1 MCAGSDH
8 SVKFQLRPS
17 ELSSRPDIPRPLL
30 ECQFRLQ
37 NNHIL
42 CPANGHRF
50 GQHREVALIG
60 TVKFPHPP
68 QVPGRKTWNVRVC
81 SAQMLCCGN
90 GGAFFRPAVDQ
101 PPNLAV
107 QLHLRQVF
115 LHQRIQFSEH
125 ETVVHR
131 LFDVHQVSS
140 FPAQVRL
147 FFNAAN
153 NQASGIT
160 DARGLI
166 LSGIRFIRSPIP
178 PSAPIG

>member
-1 MCAGSDH
+1 MCVGSDH
-8 SVKFQLRPS
+8 AVKFQLRPAK
-17 ELSSRPDIPRPLL
+17 LPSRPDIPCPLPESQL
-30 ECQFRLQ
+30 RLQ
-37 NNHIL
+37 NDHIL
-42 CPANGHRF
+42 RPANVHGFGHY
-50 GQHREVALIG
+50 HEVALICA
-60 TVKFPHPP
+60 VKFPHPP

-81 SAQMLCCGN
+81 SAQMLRCGN

-101 PPNLAV
+101 PPHLAV

-131 LFDVHQVSS
+131 LFDVHQGSS
-140 FPAQVRL
+140 FPAQARL

-166 LSGIRFIRSPIP
+166 LSGIRFIRNPIP
-178 PSAPIG
+178 PSAPTG